1 MSLRFAGRKKG
12 MMKVFDAN
20 GCSVVCTVLHV
31 EPNVI
36 TQIKDEIKDGY
47 KALQMG
53 AFTAIKKGNISK
65 PLLGH
70 FASKKV
76 EPQKVLL
83 ESRVADLASY
93 EVGQRIGVEYFN
105 ETIFVDVTGTS
116 KGRGFQGV
124 IRRHKFS
131 GGPAA
136 HGSGFHRHAGSTG
149 QRTSPGRT
157 FPNMKM
163 PGHMGNEQ
171 VTTEGLVV
179 VRVDA
184 EKNVLLV
191 KGAVPGHRNGIVFIR
206 KSVKKELHAN
216 KKKAQTKK

>member
-1 MSLRFAGRKKG
+1 MSLKFAGRKKG
-12 MMKVFDAN
+12 MTKVFNEN
-20 GCSVVCTVLHV
+20 GEAVVCTVLLV

-36 TQIKDEIKDGY
+36 AQIKDLEKEGY

-53 AFTAIKKGNISK
+53 AIAASKKKSLSK
-65 PLLGH
+65 AVLGH

-76 EPQKVLL
+76 EPRKVLF
-83 ESRVADLASY
+83 ESRVEDVSSY
-93 EVGQRIGVEYFN
+93 QVGQTLGVEYFQDAK
-105 ETIFVDVTGTS
+105 FVDVTGTS

-149 QRTSPGRT
+149 QRTTPGRT

-171 VTTEGLVV
+171 VTAEGLVIV
-179 VRVDA
+179 KIDA
-184 EKNVLLV
+184 DKNVLLV
-191 KGAVPGHRNGIVFIR
+191 KGSVPGHRNGLIFVR
-206 KSVKKELHAN
+206 KSTKKESKS
-216 KKKAQTKK
+216 KK

>member
-1 MSLRFAGRKKG
+1 MSLKFAGRKRG
-12 MMKVFDAN
+12 MMKVFDAE
-20 GCSVVCTVLHV
+20 GRAVVCTVLYV

-36 TQIKDEIKDGY
+36 TQIKDQEKDGY
-47 KALQMG
+47 TALQIG
-53 AFTAIKKGNISK
+53 AMAVSKKQNVSK

-76 EPQKVLL
+76 EPKKVLF
-83 ESRVADLASY
+83 ESRVEDVSAY
-93 EVGQRIGVEYFN
+93 QVGQQIGIEYFQ
-105 ETIFVDVTGTS
+105 EGGFVDVIGVS

-124 IRRHKFS
+124 IKRHKFS

-171 VTTEGLVV
+171 VTMESLAIVK
-179 VRVDA
+179 VDVD
-184 EKNVLLV
+184 KNVILV
-191 KGAVPGHRNGIVFIR
+191 KGAVPGHRNGLIFVR
-206 KSVKKELHAN
+206 KSTKTTMHNNKN
-216 KKKAQTKK
+216 KKS